1 MIMKK
6 FKFVHSDF
14 SESLSRE
21 QLKMILGGG
30 SGSQHSSS
38 VKDCP
43 SVFGGNCSQIGQSC
57 WYKVGDGNK
66 YLGHCNW
73 MPTGIGASM
82 LCWGGSS
89 GRTRCK

>member
-1 MIMKK
+1 MKK

-43 SVFGGNCSQIGQSC
+43 SVFGGNCSQIGQS
-57 WYKVGDGNK
+57 
-66 YLGHCNW
+66 
-73 MPTGIGASM
+73 
-82 LCWGGSS
+82 
-89 GRTRCK
+89 